1 MEKDEN
7 NYKELRNNLSRYKSI
22 FQYVYSNVFREIY
35 CSTEKSGFNLKSNF
49 HFIFKTNK
57 GKKHQQINRV
67 LLGKTQIITK
77 RYITKTNSYE
87 QKPIKIEDFN
97 ETEETEV

>member
-7 NYKELRNNLSRYKSI
+7 NYKESRNNLSRYKSI

-49 HFIFKTNK
+49 HFIFKTYK
-57 GKKHQQINRV
+57 GKKHQQSS
-67 LLGKTQIITK
+67 LGKNPDNYQTILNK
-77 RYITKTNSYE
+77 NK
-87 QKPIKIEDFN
+87 
-97 ETEETEV
+97 